1 MKKNIGDISN
11 NFAQIKSFARIISNG
26 ASYIKT
32 GKTFELEQSLD
43 VLLRQ
48 AVNLSEIRQEEVTY
62 EGKRYLAYGTVGK
75 ILDKVAFVGLFPLD
89 KIESVINDVLLKL
102 VIFALLY
109 YSFPE

>member
-1 MKKNIGDISN
+1 M
-11 NFAQIKSFARIISNG
+11 
-26 ASYIKT
+26 
-32 GKTFELEQSLD
+32 
-43 VLLRQ
+43 LRQ

-102 VIFALLY
+102 VIFALL
-109 YSFPE
+109 SIILVSGIALGFLINLWILFLRFKKE